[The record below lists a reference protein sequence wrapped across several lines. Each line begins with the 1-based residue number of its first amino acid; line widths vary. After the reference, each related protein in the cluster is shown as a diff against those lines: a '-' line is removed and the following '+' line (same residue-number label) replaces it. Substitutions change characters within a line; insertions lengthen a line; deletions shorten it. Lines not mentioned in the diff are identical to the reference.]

1 MPALL
6 NARLY
11 RAAWLPAAAVFAVAA
26 LSLTDRTSPLAASLA
41 PNAFEGSWAVQQ
53 LQALSREFPSRPPGG
68 PADDALARRV
78 ARTIEGLGPP
88 SSGGFHVRTYTAHG
102 QTIVGERSLETVV
115 ASRPG
120 TTSEAAIVVIAH
132 RDSAWTGSQAE
143 LTGTAVL
150 LELARALSTRATN
163 RTVALVSTSGGSGG
177 DAGASAFAGLV
188 DSGSVPWL
196 VGSETGAP
204 QVGGVAPSGPVDAAI
219 VLGNLAA
226 PGAFSPEVL
235 PYSSGVGSASTQLAE
250 TVANAIAQQAGVH
263 VRSPD
268 LIGQLVHLAA
278 PLTTGEQG
286 PLNAAGV
293 PAVTI
298 QAAGEGSRPTHAA
311 VSAAQLEGLGGGTLS
326 TVEALDNGRDIAA
339 EPQTGL
345 VLAQKV
351 VPGWAIRLLVAAL
364 LVPGLAV
371 SVDAAARS
379 RRRRES
385 LVRGF
390 GFPLTCALPFL
401 AAALVVL
408 VLGALGLVGPAP
420 QSPAP
425 PGAIHIGV
433 AAFATTTLALGVL
446 GLGWLLWARFVG
458 AIAAPQGRVPPAAA
472 VGLLLLL
479 DATAVITWIFNPLA
493 AALLVPAVHLWM
505 LVAEPELRP
514 RWRLLSLAVVLLG
527 ICAPAL
533 VVVYYAHQLALGTV
547 GSVWTGVLLI
557 ATGHFGL
564 GTVTLWCVALGCTA
578 AAAMLA
584 LSPSGESFAGEER
597 LNVSI
602 RGPLSYAG
610 PGSLGGTESALRR

>member
-11 RAAWLPAAAVFAVAA
+11 RAAWLPVAAVFAVAA
-26 LSLTDRTSPLAASLA
+26 LSLTDRTSPLATSLA
-41 PNAFEGSWAVQQ
+41 PNAFEGSWAAQQ
-53 LQALSREFPSRPPGG
+53 LQTLNREFPSRLPGG

-78 ARTIEGLGPP
+78 ARTIEALGPP
-88 SSGGFHVRTYTAHG
+88 SSGGFHVRTYTARG

-120 TTSEAAIVVIAH
+120 TTSGAAIVVIAH
-132 RDSAWTGSQAE
+132 RDSAWTGSQAD

-177 DAGASAFAGLV
+177 DAGASAFARLV

-196 VGSETGAP
+196 VGSETGP
-204 QVGGVAPSGPVDAAI
+204 TRVGETAPSGPVDAAI

-226 PGAFSPEVL
+226 PGALSPEVV

-268 LIGQLVHLAA
+268 LIGQIVHLAA

-298 QAAGEGSRPTHAA
+298 QAAGEGPEPTR
-311 VSAAQLEGLGGGTLS
+311 SAISGAQLEGIGGGALS
-326 TVEALDNGRDIAA
+326 TVEALDNGPDIAG
-339 EPQTGL
+339 ESQTGL
-345 VLAQKV
+345 LLAQKV
-351 VPGWAIRLLVAAL
+351 IPGWAIRLVVAAL
-364 LVPGLAV
+364 LVPAV
-371 SVDAAARS
+371 VVGVDAAARS
-379 RRRRES
+379 RRRRER
-385 LVRGF
+385 LLRGIS
-390 GFPLTCALPFL
+390 FPLTCALPFL

-408 VLGALGLVGPAP
+408 LLGALGIVGPAP
-420 QSPAP
+420 QSPTP

-433 AAFATTTLALGVL
+433 AAFATTTIALAVL
-446 GLGWLLWARFVG
+446 ALGWLLWARYVG
-458 AIAAPQGRVPPAAA
+458 VIAAPQRRVPPAAG

-479 DATAVITWIFNPLA
+479 DATAAITWVFNPLA
-493 AALLVPAVHLWM
+493 AVLLVPAVHLWM

-514 RWRLLSLAVVLLG
+514 RWRLAALAVVVLG
-527 ICAPAL
+527 LCAPAL
-533 VVVYYAHQLALGTV
+533 VVVYYAHELALGAV
-547 GSVWTGVLLI
+547 GSVWTGVLLF
-557 ATGHFGL
+557 ATGHFGF
-564 GTVTLWCVALGCTA
+564 GTVTLWCIALGCTS

-584 LSPSGESFAGEER
+584 LSASGGPFASEEQ